1 MTDAG
6 STGDDIDKTLDI
18 VDGLINNTDNPK
30 DSSRSKLLNRTV
42 PSASDDIGEA
52 EDLYI
57 GETDE
62 IWEKLD
68 ANDLIPILRNK
79 FPKQIA
85 DFLNRHNLKNNEGI
99 GGTFAG
105 TFIVPHSLSTIWF
118 YVY

>member
-30 DSSRSKLLNRTV
+30 DSTRSKLLNRTV

-62 IWEKLD
+62 IVEEVVVEK
-68 ANDLIPILRNK
+68 AVT
-79 FPKQIA
+79 
-85 DFLNRHNLKNNEGI
+85 EG
-99 GGTFAG
+99 GDDSTQDNVM
-105 TFIVPHSLSTIWF
+105 TKLLLSQLYSTS
-118 YVY
+118 